1 MLRSKVQMTHCEVV
15 EMRNSA
21 DTVGYLCSRTASTQ
35 CSDCGSELCESHKET
50 CGICN
55 GMFCSGL
62 GLPCFTDDEDQH
74 LQVKICSCPWS
85 LINDS
90 MLFFTPL
97 PIPQRIPCRRQ
108 ESSTGF
114 PIRTESSVATSMH
127 NKIRVL
133 RVLRYVCLDRQGIIP
148 TENKSKNGW
157 H

>member
-1 MLRSKVQMTHCEVV
+1 MSQAAPVLCINTPTSETTSATRRFRKVGV
-15 EMRNSA
+15 RN
-21 DTVGYLCSRTASTQ
+21 GRQRL
-35 CSDCGSELCESHKET
+35 
-50 CGICN
+50 GISGDL
-55 GMFCSGL
+55 GMFCSGLCL

-133 RVLRYVCLDRQGIIP
+133 RVLRYVCLDRGTNNIYLEVVLAGP
-148 TENKSKNGW
+148 VEGGFC
-157 H
+157 